1 MRVTCNYI
9 AQDEEGEDELM
20 EFVRGF
26 WQDTEHKISAI
37 MSSLDFHRT
46 VKTFSISFSEFPFGS
61 QANIS
66 LGYTP
71 SVTSITKIWLWCFTS
86 LRKVSLEIEETG
98 SWQFERTTLTTPSD
112 IPRLDL
118 SGLPEYSWL
127 AFAGHL
133 AASSNLREFVR
144 LMYEVC

>member
-20 EFVRGF
+20 EFVREF
-26 WQDTEHKISAI
+26 WQNVERKISAVI
-37 MSSLDFHRT
+37 SSLDFHRT

-66 LGYTP
+66 LGNTP
-71 SVTSITKIWLWCFTS
+71 SVTSITEIWPSCFTS
-86 LRKVSLEIEETG
+86 LRRVSLEIEETG
-98 SWQFERTTLTTPSD
+98 SWQFGRNTLTTPCD

-118 SGLPEYSWL
+118 TGLPEFSWL

-133 AASSNLREFVR
+133 AAASNLREFVR
-144 LMYEVC
+144 LLYDV